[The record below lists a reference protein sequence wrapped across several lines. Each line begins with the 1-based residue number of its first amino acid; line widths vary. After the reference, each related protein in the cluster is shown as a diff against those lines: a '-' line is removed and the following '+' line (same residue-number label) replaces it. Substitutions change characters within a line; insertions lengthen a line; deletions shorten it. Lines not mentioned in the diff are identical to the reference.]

1 MNFWSSAGSACA
13 GATET
18 AVPTAMKNAATSA
31 LVVRRNTEIVIVL
44 LVCSESSA
52 RCAERVRS
60 SRHRSEH
67 SWRYRELDFR
77 ASARLFAH
85 QVYSPLRCAEQL
97 LKYTSI
103 TTRICHTSRMESP
116 APPAMLQHLWK
127 SALLSG
133 ILAVI
138 LGILV
143 LAWPGK
149 TIVIAAIFFG
159 AYLLVTGIAQVIFA
173 FSLHVSAGGR
183 VLLFLSGAAAL
194 ILAVLC
200 FRSLQ
205 NSILLLAIWIGVG
218 FIFRGV
224 ATAVSAISDP
234 TLPGRA
240 WEIFIGVIS
249 LIAGVVMLASPFE
262 SLATLAIVVGVW
274 LIVIGA
280 FEVVSAFGIRKAGK
294 TVGAVR
300 EKLATPP
307 AAESTG

>member
-1 MNFWSSAGSACA
+1 
-13 GATET
+13 
-18 AVPTAMKNAATSA
+18 
-31 LVVRRNTEIVIVL
+31 
-44 LVCSESSA
+44 
-52 RCAERVRS
+52 
-60 SRHRSEH
+60 
-67 SWRYRELDFR
+67 
-77 ASARLFAH
+77 
-85 QVYSPLRCAEQL
+85 
-97 LKYTSI
+97 
-103 TTRICHTSRMESP
+103 MESP

-149 TIVIAAIFFG
+149 TIIVAAIFFG
-159 AYLLVTGIAQVIFA
+159 AYLLVTGLSQVIFA

-249 LIAGVVMLASPFE
+249 LVAGVVMLASPFE
-262 SLATLAIVVGVW
+262 SIATLTLVVGIW
-274 LIVIGA
+274 LIVIGV
-280 FEVVSAFGIRKAGK
+280 FEAVSAFGIRKAGQ
-294 TVGAVR
+294 TLSDVR
-300 EKLATPP
+300 EKPAPPP
-307 AAESTG
+307 AEAPVS

>member
-1 MNFWSSAGSACA
+1 
-13 GATET
+13 
-18 AVPTAMKNAATSA
+18 
-31 LVVRRNTEIVIVL
+31 
-44 LVCSESSA
+44 
-52 RCAERVRS
+52 
-60 SRHRSEH
+60 
-67 SWRYRELDFR
+67 
-77 ASARLFAH
+77 
-85 QVYSPLRCAEQL
+85 
-97 LKYTSI
+97 
-103 TTRICHTSRMESP
+103 MESL

-138 LGILV
+138 LGV
-143 LAWPGK
+143 LALMWPGK
-149 TIVIAAIFFG
+149 TIVVAAIVFG

-173 FSLHVSAGGR
+173 FALHVSAGGR

-200 FRSLQ
+200 FRSLAD
-205 NSILLLAIWIGVG
+205 SILLLAIWIGVG

-262 SLATLAIVVGVW
+262 SIATLTLVVGVW
-274 LIVIGA
+274 LVVLGV
-280 FEVVSAFGIRKAGK
+280 FEVVSAFGIRKASK
-294 TVGAVR
+294 N
-300 EKLATPP
+300 ATSLVAPP
-307 AAESTG
+307 APTVS